1 MRGRRARDGDDGND
15 GNGGDVSCDGEDDE
29 DGEDDDELDDEDDDD
44 GSPGT
49 NASRSSTPLVA
60 RDDGGNGR
68 ARARWDEEE
77 NARAFE
83 GVVRGGVRDV
93 GGRGRVRRRRDVE
106 ETRETRKI
114 QRIRKIRRIRKRG
127 KRGRG
132 RGRRVDARRE
142 RRGSGDGFEASANVV
157 KLAYKALTGVSEAF
171 TRALDVVLPR
181 WVPMYVIRLV
191 VACGWGA
198 FALASATRLIY
209 GVVVVG
215 AVLCLFVA
223 LGNDAGDGGRERA
236 AGIYEYATDS
246 SARGRRRREDFDE
259 RRRAAARAR
268 KSARAHGID
277 GGAYGDY
284 GDDERVAYVGDDAD
298 DAYDDAR
305 APTFDF
311 DARAFER
318 GAEAF
323 NETFGNSSE
332 GAREAF
338 RAARDVTVE
347 VRQFG
352 DEALREFKRA
362 FSLNGGDFDFDG
374 DDVEGDDGDD
384 GVVAV
389 EFPASSRDE
398 DGGSAVVQII
408 DVDALSTRD
417 SVDEDAMSRDVDVS
431 FDEWIGTPSSSAATR
446 AEPASSSRDAAPPS
460 RDASRR
466 DDVREF
472 DEREGPDA
480 DEFANAFRDAFSNDT
495 FSNGASSRTRTG
507 ASRNWLDEFI
517 SGKFRGAFQ
526 EDLID
531 VDFVADDDE
540 EGVDGVKEERSS
552 DSPR

>member
-1 MRGRRARDGDDGND
+1 MSSTGTGKTTGARGRMRRVRVHRSSRATTVGTGERARDGTRRRTRARSRASFGEACATW
-15 GNGGDVSCDGEDDE
+15 GDEDAFEDDATSRRRARRE
-29 DGEDDDELDDEDDDD
+29 RFKGFEGFEGFENEDEDEDEE
-44 GSPGT
+44 
-49 NASRSSTPLVA
+49 ASR
-60 RDDGGNGR
+60 
-68 ARARWDEEE
+68 
-77 NARAFE
+77 
-83 GVVRGGVRDV
+83 
-93 GGRGRVRRRRDVE
+93 GRG
-106 ETRETRKI
+106 
-114 QRIRKIRRIRKRG
+114 
-127 KRGRG
+127 RGRG

-268 KSARAHGID
+268 KSARARGID

-362 FSLNGGDFDFDG
+362 FSVNGGDFDFDG

-480 DEFANAFRDAFSNDT
+480 DEFANAFRDAFSNDA